1 MHAYLIKAAIEDGMR
16 EYDFL
21 AGASQYK
28 MSLALATRPLVQLRA
43 VRPSLRETARL
54 ASNRA
59 ADELRGLREKARQRD
74 LSGVPPRVRGVLE
87 KLIGPKTADRS
98 TESRTSKSSKPSE
111 PS

>member
-28 MSLALATRPLVQLRA
+28 MSLALAARPLVQLRA
-43 VRPSLRETARL
+43 VRPSLRETARV

-59 ADELRGLREKARQRD
+59 VDELRGLREKARQRD
-74 LSGVPPRVRGVLE
+74 LSRVPPRVRGVLE
-87 KLIGPKTADRS
+87 KLIGPEPADR
-98 TESRTSKSSKPSE
+98 SKSSKSAKPTEPTDPS
-111 PS
+111 